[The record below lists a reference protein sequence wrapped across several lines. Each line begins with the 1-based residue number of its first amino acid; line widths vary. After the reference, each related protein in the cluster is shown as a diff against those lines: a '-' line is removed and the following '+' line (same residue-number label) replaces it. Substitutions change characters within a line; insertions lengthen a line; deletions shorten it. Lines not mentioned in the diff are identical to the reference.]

1 MYPAP
6 SLEEMKRI
14 LQQHRT
20 DIIGVLFAPPYTRV
34 GRENIAPRL
43 GYLDGRTGQHIHFFC
58 AGYGGYGFA
67 DDIVPVGDMRYD
79 NGVVI
84 PWGFSQRKFVG
95 FLSEIEGSTRWQ
107 YSGESDLIL
116 AQPDLTFDDCIVFDI
131 EAMLK
136 DGAIDQPSRLFEAI
150 IKYARDKKE
159 AASVAGLSDNKGVGL
174 LGEAAAEGILALVP
188 KPLRDLWK
196 RGLHYRT
203 RDLSKT

>member
-6 SLEEMKRI
+6 SLREMKST
-14 LQQHRT
+14 LEHHRT
-20 DIIGVLFAPPYTRV
+20 DIIGVLFAPPYTKV
-34 GRENIAPRL
+34 GHENIAPRL

-67 DDIVPVGDMRYD
+67 DDLVPIGDMRYD
-79 NGVVI
+79 NSVVI
-84 PWGFSQRKFVG
+84 PWGFSQRKFVA
-95 FLSEIEGSTRWQ
+95 FVNELEGTTLWN

-116 AQPDLTFDDCIVFDI
+116 ARPDLAFDDCIVYDI

-136 DGAIDQPSRLFEAI
+136 DGAIDHPSRLFEAI

-159 AASVAGLSDNKGVGL
+159 QSSVAGLSDKEGIDL
-174 LGEAAAEGILALVP
+174 LGEAAVEGILSLVP

-203 RDLSKT
+203 KSLVKT